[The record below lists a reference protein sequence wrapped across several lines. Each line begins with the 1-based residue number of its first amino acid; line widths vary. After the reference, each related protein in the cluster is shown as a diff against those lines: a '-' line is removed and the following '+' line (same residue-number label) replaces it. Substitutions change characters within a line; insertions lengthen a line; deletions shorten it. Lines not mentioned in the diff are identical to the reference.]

1 MNLTLEPVLLI
12 TVDGK
17 LVTEPSILAQF
28 NIPIGGVSLEPLS
41 EDVLKSLKELTVI
54 ILPIIMGGHET
65 ATIMGTPGDFLKA
78 PIAFEL
84 ISKKV
89 RKGVCYLRYSLLPT
103 SLYFTEIK

>member
-1 MNLTLEPVLLI
+1 MNLTLEPIFVV
-12 TVDGK
+12 TADGK
-17 LVTEPSILAQF
+17 LVTEPSLLAQF

-41 EDVLKSLKELTVI
+41 ENVLKSLKELTII
-54 ILPIIMGGHET
+54 ILPIIMGGHKT
-65 ATIMGTPGDFLKA
+65 TTIMGGPGDFLKA

-84 ISKKV
+84 SSKRV